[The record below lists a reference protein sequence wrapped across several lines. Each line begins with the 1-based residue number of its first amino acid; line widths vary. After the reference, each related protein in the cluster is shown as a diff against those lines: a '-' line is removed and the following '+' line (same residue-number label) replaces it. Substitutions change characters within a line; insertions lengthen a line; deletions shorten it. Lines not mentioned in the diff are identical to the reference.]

1 MSIIT
6 SQQLKNYYSDYKD
19 IEVNFNTQVISATG
33 LLAKQIYF
41 KCVGNHWPCVI
52 YSSSMSSAKIIANLN
67 VSFYD
72 AVKHAD
78 NLIQLRFAFKRPDK
92 SDPLTFFIA
101 AKIAGFTPYGKKKGD
116 LNFISLNYTQ
126 KPPNDLIEIL
136 GILLEAK
143 ESSKNRQTERIVI
156 TPESSRVL
164 GLKSK
169 DAIVSIDKIPR
180 RCLIRDIAFGGA
192 KIILIGIA
200 KFLIDKS
207 IVLHVAFE
215 DETETMALPGKI
227 IRNEE
232 VAGRKDLTALA
243 IQFDDESLPLTFKM
257 KISQYFKQM
266 HKKYD
271 HS

>member
-6 SQQLKNYYSDYKD
+6 SQQLKNYYSYYKD
-19 IEVNFNTQVISATG
+19 TEVNFNTQVIAATG

-41 KCVGNHWPCVI
+41 KCVGSRWPCVI
-52 YSSSMSSAKIIANLN
+52 YSSSLSSAKIIANLSA
-67 VSFYD
+67 SFYD
-72 AVKHAD
+72 AVKRAD
-78 NLIQLRFAFKRPDK
+78 NLIQLRFAFKRPEK
-92 SDPLTFFIA
+92 TDPLTFFIA
-101 AKIAGFTPYGKKKGD
+101 AKIAGFTPYGKKQGD

-136 GILLEAK
+136 GVLLEAK

-156 TPESSRVL
+156 TPESTRLL

-169 DAIVSIDKIPR
+169 ETIVYVDEIPR
-180 RCLIRDIAFGGA
+180 KCLIRDIAFGGA

-200 KFLIDKS
+200 KFLINKAIMLKVTFEEDNE
-207 IVLHVAFE
+207 VLS
-215 DETETMALPGKI
+215 LPGKI

-243 IQFDDESLPLTFKM
+243 IQFDDELLPLSFKM
-257 KISQYFKQM
+257 KINQYFKQL

-271 HS
+271 H